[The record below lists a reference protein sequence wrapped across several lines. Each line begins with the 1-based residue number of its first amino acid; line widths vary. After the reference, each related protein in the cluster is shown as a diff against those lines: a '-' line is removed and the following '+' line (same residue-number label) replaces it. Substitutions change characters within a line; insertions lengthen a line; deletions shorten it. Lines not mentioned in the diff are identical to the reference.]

1 VSDQQTILT
10 PDQRLRVFVSSTL
23 QELAEE
29 RKGARRAIER
39 LRLTPV
45 MFELGARPH
54 PPMVLYRAYLDQSQV
69 FVGIYWQRYGWVAP
83 EETVSGLE
91 DEYNLSGSMAKLIYI
106 KSPAPEREPQLKDLL
121 NRIRDDD
128 HASYKSF
135 ETPSELRILLE
146 NDLMV
151 LLSERFETTRGVWEG
166 PPETAKHNLPAPRTS
181 FVGREREM
189 LEVKRALARTRLLT
203 LTGVGGSG
211 KTRLALE
218 VARNLVESYPDGVW
232 FVELAPLS
240 EPELVPKAAAS
251 ALGVPE
257 RSGQPLTDTLI
268 EALRPKNLLIVLD
281 NCEHLV
287 VAAVRL
293 VDALLDTCPNLRFLA
308 TSRETLNAS
317 GETNRP
323 VVPLGVLASE
333 REPTVVTLE
342 GSESARLFLE
352 RARHRNPS
360 FVLTQEN
367 ARAVA
372 ESCRILSGLPLAIE
386 LAAARVGTL
395 TVEQIAE
402 RLRNPLELLSGTR
415 TAPPRHRTLRATLDW
430 SYELLGDRERTLFRR
445 LSVFAGGST
454 LESAEIVGA
463 GDEVEE
469 GDIVNLLSGLVEKSL
484 VVAEPNEKG
493 EMRYRMLE
501 PVRQYAREKLQECGE
516 TGLVGRRHATYF
528 LALAEEELTTFT
540 GGGRPEW
547 IGHLE
552 EEHDNLRTALSWALD
567 SEEVEFGL
575 RLAGALQPFWG
586 RLGNYGE
593 GRRWLEVALAKDDR
607 VSPTVRARGLNAVGW
622 MAHWQ
627 GDIERASAAAEEGLR
642 LSPLVEEGR
651 VISHLRLL
659 LGFTAGMRGDYERAT
674 KVFEENLRVG
684 KEAGDEWSIAA
695 SLLHLGN
702 VAVNQ
707 SKNEQGVHLYE
718 EGIALCRKSGYAV
731 LLADILVN
739 LGYERLLQGDHERA
753 TALCEEAIALYQEQ
767 GYRYARLEFPMDN
780 LGWAALLRGDEEQA
794 SVLHQ
799 ESLSLCRKLG
809 NRLVAAE
816 SLEGLACAAAIR
828 GETQRSA
835 RLFGAADALLKSQEI
850 SHLPVEL
857 VLREPYLTAARSN
870 KASWEE
876 GNKMTFEEAVEYALS
891 GNQSSS
897 SPGLPMLGQPSIED

>member
-1 VSDQQTILT
+1 MSDQRTIFT

-29 RKGARRAIER
+29 RKAARRGIER

-54 PPMVLYRAYLDQSQV
+54 PPRVLYRAYLDQSHV

-106 KSPAPEREPQLKDLL
+106 KSPATEREPQLMDLL

-135 ETPSELRILLE
+135 ETPSELRTLLE
-146 NDLMV
+146 NDLMI
-151 LLSERFETTRGVWEG
+151 LLSERFDTTRGVWEG
-166 PPETAKHNLPAPRTS
+166 PPEAATHNLPAPRTS

-189 LEVKRALARTRLLT
+189 LEVKRTLAITRLLT
-203 LTGVGGSG
+203 LTGAGGSG

-218 VARNLVESYPDGVW
+218 VARNLVSSYPDGVW

-240 EPELVPKAAAS
+240 EPELVAKAVAG
-251 ALGVPE
+251 ALGVQE
-257 RSGQPLTDTLI
+257 RPGQPLTDTLI
-268 EALRPKNLLIVLD
+268 EALRPKHILLVLD
-281 NCEHLV
+281 NCEHV
-287 VAAVRL
+287 VLATVRL

-308 TSRETLNAS
+308 TSRETLNVT

-333 REPTVVTLE
+333 REPTVEALN

-360 FVLTQEN
+360 FVLRPEN
-367 ARAVA
+367 ARALA
-372 ESCRILSGLPLAIE
+372 EVCRILSGLPLAIE

-402 RLRNPLELLSGTR
+402 RLRNSLELLSGGR
-415 TAPPRHRTLRATLDW
+415 TAPPRHRTLQATLDW
-430 SYELLGDRERTLFRR
+430 SHGLLSERERTLFRR

-463 GDEVEE
+463 GEGVDEVE
-469 GDIVNLLSGLVEKSL
+469 IVNLLSGLVEKSL
-484 VVAEPNEKG
+484 VIAEPNEKG

-501 PVRQYAREKLQECGE
+501 PVRQYARDMLEACGE
-516 TGLVGRRHATYF
+516 AVLVGRRHATYF
-528 LALAEEELTTFT
+528 LALAEEELATFK
-540 GGGRPEW
+540 GGERPEW
-547 IGHLE
+547 IRRLE
-552 EEHDNLRTALSWALD
+552 EEHDNLRTALSWALE
-567 SEEVEFGL
+567 SEEAELGL

-586 RLGNYGE
+586 RLGNYSE
-593 GRRWLEVALAKDDR
+593 GRRWLEATLAKDDR
-607 VSPTVRARGLNAVGW
+607 VSAAVRGKALDAVGW
-622 MAHWQ
+622 LAHWQ

-642 LSPLVEEGR
+642 LNPLLEESR
-651 VISHLRLL
+651 VMSHLRLL

-674 KVFEENLRVG
+674 ELFEENLRLGRVS
-684 KEAGDEWSIAA
+684 GDGWSIAA
-695 SLLHLGN
+695 ALLHLGN

-707 SKNEQGVHLYE
+707 GKNEQGVQLYE
-718 EGIALCRKSGYAV
+718 EGIALCRKSGYTL

-753 TALCEEAIALYQEQ
+753 TAVCEEAIALYQEQ
-767 GYRYARLEFPMDN
+767 GYIYARLEFPMDN
-780 LGWAALLRGDEEQA
+780 LGWAALLRGDDEQA

-799 ESLSLCRKLG
+799 ESLMLCRKLG

-816 SLEGLACAAAIR
+816 SLEGLACAAAVR

-835 RLFGAADALLKSQEI
+835 RLFGAADAILRSQNI
-850 SHLPVEL
+850 SHLPVEQA
-857 VLREPYLTAARSN
+857 LREPYLTAARSDN
-870 KASWEE
+870 VSWEE
-876 GNKMTFEEAVEYALS
+876 GSEMTFEEAIEYALS
-891 GNQSSS
+891 GNQSS
-897 SPGLPMLGQPSIED
+897 PGLPTPGQS